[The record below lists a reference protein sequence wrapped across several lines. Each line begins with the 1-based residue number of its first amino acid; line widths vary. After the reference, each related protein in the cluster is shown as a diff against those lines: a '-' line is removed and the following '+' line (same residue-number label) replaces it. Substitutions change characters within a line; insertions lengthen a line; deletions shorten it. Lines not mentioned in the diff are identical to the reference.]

1 MENFP
6 SIFNDVIGPVMR
18 GPSSSHCAAS
28 LRIGRLCRDLMEN
41 NITSILVEFDPN
53 GSLANTHK
61 DQGSDMGLF
70 GGFLGWE
77 ADDERLPKSDYHIS
91 EAGIKVQF
99 AIRDIAAKHLNTYQ
113 ITLSNPIETRALTA
127 ISTGGGMIEVIAI
140 DGIEVSMMG
149 DFYETLIYCKSPD
162 KILELI
168 KRGMSYD
175 YLIVHD
181 GNPHFIEIKAQSFP
195 DELLQE
201 QLTSME
207 DVMFVKKLSPVL
219 PVLSRKDIK
228 VPFVTCNEMLAYN
241 KDKNLSLL
249 ELAIL
254 YESERGN
261 ISEEEIFEKMRKI
274 VHILKDSIESGLKG
288 THYAD
293 RLLGSQS
300 VDFKS
305 QLQAKRLVDTGA
317 LNNVVMYVSALME
330 VKSSMGVIVA
340 TPTAGSCG
348 TLPGAVIGTAD
359 FLEASEDE
367 VVRAM
372 LVSGLIG
379 IFISTQSTFAGEVA
393 GCGVEYGSGG
403 SMASAAIVYLAKG
416 SLAQSIAAAA
426 LVLQSTLGMTCTPIA
441 NRVEAPCLGNNV
453 MAATNA
459 VTFANMALSG
469 YDELIPLDEVIET
482 MYTIG
487 MGIPHEFKCTNIGG
501 LCATKT
507 AKILEAKLNSRQ

>member
-1 MENFP
+1 MEKYP

-41 NITSILVEFDPN
+41 NITSILVEFDPS

-61 DQGSDMGLF
+61 GQGSDMGLF

-77 ADDERLPKSDYHIS
+77 ADDERLPEFDYHIS
-91 EAGIKVQF
+91 EAGIKVKF
-99 AIRDIAAKHLNTYQ
+99 AIRDIDAKHLNTYQ
-113 ITLSNPIETRALTA
+113 ITLSNPIEKRTLTA

-140 DGIEVSMMG
+140 DGADVSMMG
-149 DFYETLIYCKSPD
+149 DFYETLIYYKTPD

-168 KRGMSYD
+168 KNGMSYD

-181 GNPHFIEIKAQSFP
+181 ENRHFIEIKSQSFP
-195 DELLQE
+195 GELLHE
-201 QLTSME
+201 QLVSME
-207 DVMFVKKLSPVL
+207 DVMFIKKLWPVL

-228 VPFVTCNEMLAYN
+228 VPFATCNEMLDYN
-241 KDKNLSLL
+241 KNKNLSLL

-261 ISEEEIFEKMRKI
+261 ISEEEIIGKMRKI
-274 VHILKDSIESGLKG
+274 VRILKDSIKSGLQG

-300 VDFKS
+300 LNFKS
-305 QLQAKRLVDTGA
+305 QLQNKRLVDTGA

-340 TPTAGSCG
+340 APTAGSCG
-348 TLPGAVIGTAD
+348 TLPGAVIGTAH
-359 FLEASEDE
+359 FLGVSEDE
-367 VVRAM
+367 IINAM
-372 LVSGLIG
+372 LVGGIIG
-379 IFISTQSTFAGEVA
+379 IFIATQSTFAGELA

-403 SMASAAIVYLAKG
+403 SMAAAAIVHLSNG
-416 SLAQSIAAAA
+416 SLAQSVAAASM
-426 LVLQSTLGMTCTPIA
+426 VLQSTLGLSCTPVA
-441 NRVEAPCLGNNV
+441 NRVEAPCLGNNI

-487 MGIPHEFKCTNIGG
+487 MAIPHEFKCTNIGG

-507 AKILEAKLNSRQ
+507 AKILEAKLKSKQ

>member
-1 MENFP
+1 MESLP

-41 NITSILVEFDPN
+41 NITDILIEFDPN

-77 ADDERLPKSDYHIS
+77 ADDERLPESDHYIS
-91 EAGIKVQF
+91 EAGIKVHF
-99 AIRDIAAKHLNTYQ
+99 AIRDIGAKHLNTYL
-113 ITLSNPIETRALTA
+113 ITLSNPIETKTLTA

-149 DFYETLIYCKSPD
+149 DFYETLIYCKTPD
-162 KILELI
+162 RILELI
-168 KRGMSYD
+168 NREMSCD

-181 GNPHFIEIKAQSFP
+181 GNPLFIEIKSQSFP
-195 DELLQE
+195 DELFLA
-201 QLTSME
+201 QLAATE
-207 DVMFVKKLSPVL
+207 DVMFIKKLWPVL

-228 VPFVTCNEMLAYN
+228 LPFATCNEMLDYN
-241 KDKNLSLL
+241 KNKNLSLL
-249 ELAIL
+249 ELAVL

-261 ISEEEIFEKMRKI
+261 ISEEEVLAKMRKI
-274 VHILKDSIESGLKG
+274 VRILKDSIQSGLQG
-288 THYAD
+288 TQYAD

-300 VDFKS
+300 VNFKS
-305 QLQAKRLVDTGA
+305 QLQNKRLIETGA
-317 LNNVVMYVSALME
+317 LNIVVMYVSALME

-340 TPTAGSCG
+340 APTAGSCG

-359 FLEASEDE
+359 FLEVSEDE
-367 VVRAM
+367 ITKAM
-372 LVSGLIG
+372 LVAGIIG
-379 IFISTQSTFAGEVA
+379 IFIATQSTFAGEVA

-416 SLAQSIAAAA
+416 SLAQSIAAAS

-453 MAATNA
+453 MSATNA
-459 VTFANMALSG
+459 ISFANMALSG
-469 YDELIPLDEVIET
+469 YEELIPLDEVIET

-487 MGIPHEFKCTNIGG
+487 KAIPHEFKCTNIGG

-507 AKILEAKLNSRQ
+507 AKILEAKLNSKQ

>member
-41 NITSILVEFDPN
+41 NITNILVEFDPN

-61 DQGSDMGLF
+61 GQGSDMGLF

-77 ADDERLPKSDYHIS
+77 ADDERLLDADYHIS
-91 EAGIKVQF
+91 EAVIKVQF
-99 AIRDIAAKHLNTYQ
+99 GIRDINAKHLNTYQ
-113 ITLSNPIETRALTA
+113 ITLSNPMENRTLTA

-149 DFYETLIYCKSPD
+149 DFYETLIYCKTTD
-162 KILELI
+162 RILELI
-168 KRGMSYD
+168 NREMSYD
-175 YLIVHD
+175 YLIVHE
-181 GNPHFIEIKAQSFP
+181 GNPIFIEIKAQSFP
-195 DELLQE
+195 DESLQL
-201 QLTSME
+201 QLSSIE
-207 DVMFVKKLSPVL
+207 DVMFIKKLWPVL

-228 VPFVTCNEMLAYN
+228 VPFATCNEMLDFN
-241 KDKNLSLL
+241 KNKNLSLL

-261 ISEEEIFEKMRKI
+261 ISEEEIFGKMRKI
-274 VHILKDSIESGLKG
+274 IRILKDSIKYGLQG

-300 VDFKS
+300 VNFRN
-305 QLQAKRLVDTGA
+305 QLQNKRLIETGA
-317 LNNVVMYVSALME
+317 LNIVVMYVSALME

-340 TPTAGSCG
+340 APTAGSCG

-359 FLEASEDE
+359 FLGISEDE
-367 VVRAM
+367 IVKAM
-372 LVSGLIG
+372 LVAGIIG
-379 IFISTQSTFAGEVA
+379 IFIATQSTFAGEIA

-416 SLAQSIAAAA
+416 SLAQSIAAAS

-459 VTFANMALSG
+459 ISFANMALSG
-469 YDELIPLDEVIET
+469 YDELIPLDEAIET

-487 MGIPHEFKCTNIGG
+487 KAIPYEFKCTNIGG
-501 LCATKT
+501 LCATKS
-507 AKILEAKLNSRQ
+507 AKILEAKLNSKQ

>member
-1 MENFP
+1 MENYP

-28 LRIGRLCRDLMEN
+28 QRIGKLCRDLMDG
-41 NITSILVEFDPN
+41 NITGILVEFDPT
-53 GSLANTHK
+53 GSLADTHTG
-61 DQGSDMGLF
+61 QGSDMGLF
-70 GGFLGWE
+70 GGFMGWE
-77 ADDERLPKSDYHIS
+77 ADDARLPKSEYYIS

-99 AIRDIAAKHLNTYQ
+99 GIRDLNAKHLNTYH
-113 ITLSNPIETRALTA
+113 ITLSNPAETRTVTA

-149 DFYETLIYCKSPD
+149 DFYETLIYCKTPD
-162 KILELI
+162 RILELI
-168 KRGMSYD
+168 NKEMSYD
-175 YLIVHD
+175 YLMMHN
-181 GNPHFIEIKAQSFP
+181 GNPVFIEIKAQSFP
-195 DELLQE
+195 DELLE
-201 QLTSME
+201 AQLISME
-207 DVMFVKKLSPVL
+207 DIISIKKLSPVL
-219 PVLSRKDIK
+219 PILSRKNSK
-228 VPFVTCNEMLAYN
+228 VPFATCNEMLDFN
-241 KDKNLSLL
+241 KNKNLSLL

-274 VHILKDSIESGLKG
+274 VWILKDSVKSGLQG
-288 THYAD
+288 TDYDD

-300 VDFKS
+300 VNFKN
-305 QLQAKRLVDTGA
+305 QLQNKRLIETGA

-340 TPTAGSCG
+340 APTAGSCG

-359 FLEASEDE
+359 FLEVSDDE
-367 VVRAM
+367 IIKAM
-372 LVSGLIG
+372 LVAGIIG

-403 SMASAAIVYLAKG
+403 SMAAAAIVYLAKG
-416 SLAQSIAAAA
+416 SLAQSIAAAS
-426 LVLQSTLGMTCTPIA
+426 LVLQSTLGLSCTPVA
-441 NRVEAPCLGNNV
+441 NRVEAPCLGNNI

-487 MGIPHEFKCTNIGG
+487 MAIPHEFKCTNIGG

-507 AKILEAKLNSRQ
+507 AKILEAKLNSRR